1 MRQDGKRPTQGTRQE
16 ERRRKGSLKNEG
28 EEQNESNEHGKEEE
42 MKEDGKD
49 EKGKDLT
56 PKEHPKDETHKEHPK
71 DFTRK
76 PLPPAPAH
84 NVTRPQLV
92 EPASDH
98 ASRAPSQKPAR
109 QRSPEGSP
117 GARHGAASS
126 APIGKLAPA
135 SKSPFLQPRT
145 AQSDGSDSDPQLASV
160 DDKPGTRKRVV
171 RIGQTKRPHVNG
183 PHTPQVHG
191 VGRGVR
197 ERGMGSIQRVL
208 RQRVAASIA
217 SAAEAVRQEELQV
230 SKMLLQVEVS
240 HVAQVLRSRRPF
252 QEHRHKQHKQHA
264 RVHSFTCSLA
274 LIFANICLA

>member
-1 MRQDGKRPTQGTRQE
+1 M
-16 ERRRKGSLKNEG
+16 KNEG
-28 EEQNESNEHGKEEE
+28 EEQDESNEHVKEEE

-49 EKGKDLT
+49 EKL
-56 PKEHPKDETHKEHPK
+56 KDETRKEHAK
-71 DFTRK
+71 DLTRK
-76 PLPPAPAH
+76 PLTPAPAH

-98 ASRAPSQKPAR
+98 ASRVPSQKPAR

-117 GARHGAASS
+117 GARHGAARAAGSTAGS
-126 APIGKLAPA
+126 GPIAKPPPA

-183 PHTPQVHG
+183 NGPHTPQVHG
-191 VGRGVR
+191 MGRGVR
-197 ERGMGSIQRVL
+197 ERGMGSIQRIL

-217 SAAEAVRQEELQV
+217 SAAEAVRPEELQV

-240 HVAQVLRSRRPF
+240 YAWPR
-252 QEHRHKQHKQHA
+252 
-264 RVHSFTCSLA
+264 
-274 LIFANICLA
+274 